1 MKDRN
6 VSTSSEV
13 TLLDNNFLET
23 IKKVKNQHKRV
34 DLASIHKELTKNL
47 ELNNNHR

>member
-13 TLLDNNFLET
+13 TLFDNDVLET
-23 IKKVKNQHKRV
+23 IKKLKNQRK
-34 DLASIHKELTKNL
+34 LAGIYKELTKHL
-47 ELNNNHR
+47 EPRA

>member
-13 TLLDNNFLET
+13 TLFDNDVLET
-23 IKKVKNQHKRV
+23 IKKLKKQHK
-34 DLASIHKELTKNL
+34 LAGIYKELTKNL
-47 ELNNNHR
+47 ELRA